1 MLDSP
6 LSRYA
11 GAIALVAGILV
22 IASRVVLMTTPT
34 DIDELTVF
42 VQSGAFAIN
51 SVVSITAY
59 ALDGFAFA
67 AEALVG
73 QTIGR
78 RDRAGLRRA
87 AVMTSEWAVGASVLL
102 AVGVLRRRGRRAA

>member
-34 DIDELTVF
+34 DIDELTASYSQARS
-42 VQSGAFAIN
+42 QSQRP
-51 SVVSITAY
+51 
-59 ALDGFAFA
+59 LDHR
-67 AEALVG
+67 L
-73 QTIGR
+73 
-78 RDRAGLRRA
+78 RA
-87 AVMTSEWAVGASVLL
+87 AALARSPLRARSAGGGPLGVVGL
-102 AVGVLRRRGRRAA
+102 ARP